1 MNKHISLKHLLAAT
15 LLIGTVALAACA
27 AAPAAVVS
35 APAPIQAAQQANTTS
50 AIANVDDDGT
60 TSVDLAALNSAL
72 SQVSTGKLTT
82 TEAAALRYMREEEK
96 LAHDVYLALYEK
108 WGLRIFNNISNSE
121 QTHTDSIKTLL
132 DRYGVADPAAGKA
145 AGVFTDLKLQDLYN
159 QLVEQGRKS
168 LADALRVGGA
178 IEEIDILD
186 LQERIAQTDKADI
199 RLVYDNLTKGS
210 RNHLRSFVSTL
221 KTQTGATYQPQ
232 YLSQD
237 AYQAIVSSTIEKGG
251 PGGRP

>member
-1 MNKHISLKHLLAAT
+1 MNKRISLKHLLAAT
-15 LLIGTVALAACA
+15 LLIGAVMLSSCA

-35 APAPIQAAQQANTTS
+35 APAPAQVAQPTNTAS
-50 AIANVDDDGT
+50 AIANVDDDGN
-60 TSVDLAALNSAL
+60 TSIDLAALNSAL
-72 SQVSTGKLTT
+72 SQVSTGQLTMA
-82 TEAAALRYMREEEK
+82 EAEALRYMREEEK

-108 WGLRIFNNISNSE
+108 WGLQIFYNISNSE
-121 QTHTDSIKTLL
+121 QTHTDAIKTLL

-145 AGVFTDLKLQDLYN
+145 PGVFTDSKLQDLYN

-168 LADALRVGGA
+168 LADALRAGAA

-186 LQERIAQTDKADI
+186 LEERIAQTDKTDV

-221 KTQTGATYQPQ
+221 KTQTSATYQPQ
-232 YLSQD
+232 YLSQG
-237 AYQAIVSSTIEKGG
+237 AYQAVVGSTIERGRA
-251 PGGRP
+251 GGRP